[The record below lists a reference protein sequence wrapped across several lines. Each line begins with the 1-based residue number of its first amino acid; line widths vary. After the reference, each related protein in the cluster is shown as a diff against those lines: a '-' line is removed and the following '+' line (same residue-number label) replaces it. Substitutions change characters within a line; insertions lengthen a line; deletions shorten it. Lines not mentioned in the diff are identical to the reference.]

1 MCTMGENYLYMER
14 SFQFLV
20 LNSILDVKKVPEF
33 AWTTLNLYSSLESV
47 STTSEI

>member
-20 LNSILDVKKVPEF
+20 LNSILDVKKNP
-33 AWTTLNLYSSLESV
+33 WTSLKYCKFV
-47 STTSEI
+47 